1 MSDTFLPLCFTV
13 TPGAAHDVRQAP
25 ALIAGYSPTYVIADT
40 AYDSDALRAEIH
52 EQNAIAIIRPRRN
65 RLEERPYD
73 KEVYKLRN
81 VIERFFHRLKQYRRV
96 ATRYDKY
103 ADRYLGFVYFAAL
116 LITHKKM

>member
-1 MSDTFLPLCFTV
+1 MSDTFLPLRFIV
-13 TPGAAHDVRQAP
+13 TPGAAHDVRQAS

-40 AYDSDALRAEIH
+40 AYDADALRAEI
-52 EQNAIAIIRPRRN
+52 EDQNAIAVIRPRRN

-73 KEVYKLRN
+73 AAVYKLRN